1 MSRKTIKLA
10 SPYKSSEIMGDDELN
25 LEVYG
30 RVLKNEPRK
39 NDYELVYKRLLK
51 IQNIAESH
59 LQNWQNGESPEES
72 KFLTVYSQSQKAF
85 ILLKEIESSGE
96 IKGIEATISKQEQL
110 INNIETL
117 AAQKGFEIKK

>member
-1 MSRKTIKLA
+1 
-10 SPYKSSEIMGDDELN
+10 MGENGFD

-30 RVLKNEPRK
+30 RVLKNGPRK
-39 NDYELVYKRLLK
+39 DDYEIVYKRLLK
-51 IQNIAESH
+51 IQNIAESQ
-59 LQNWQNGESPEES
+59 LQNWQNGENPEKT
-72 KFLTVYSQSQKAF
+72 KFLTIYSQSQKAF